1 MAQSLADSF
10 INDCFLHM
18 ISVAPRMNKQLLE
31 LIQLVLEDYMDN
43 QDSDSMKEM
52 NEKVKSNLLTVIS
65 ILRGLAALLKPQVS

>member
-1 MAQSLADSF
+1 
-10 INDCFLHM
+10 
-18 ISVAPRMNKQLLE
+18 
-31 LIQLVLEDYMDN
+31 MDN